1 MTPPART
8 IPLAAPDIGPEELR
22 LVQEALQSQRLASGP
37 MLVRFEEAFANRFG
51 ARFAIGV
58 SNGTAALHLAMIAAG
73 VHDGDLVITT
83 PFSFIASANAILY
96 ERGIP
101 IFVDVDPETLTI
113 DPQKSLEVIEEIVNR
128 KPGWRHLLPRNCNP
142 TSAQLRAIV
151 PIHIFG
157 RPAQMKEIVDCA
169 HTHQIAV
176 VEDACEAIGAE
187 SDGVFAGRWG
197 DASAFGFYPNK
208 QITTGEG
215 GMLLTDNEEWARLFR
230 SLRNQ
235 GRAHDDQ
242 WFRHDRLGFN
252 YRLDELSA
260 ALGLAQFNR
269 LDELLARRE
278 AVANRYSKLLADVDG
293 VTPLAAPRAGMRLS
307 WFLYPVRLA
316 PDLDRDEMI
325 AALEK
330 QGIMSRP
337 YFWPIHLQPFY
348 RERFGFQPGDFPHSE
363 AAGHSL
369 LSLPM
374 FPGLTPEEIGYIVSV
389 VGDEIKRA
397 RSSRRGVAI
406 ARS

>member
-1 MTPPART
+1 M
-8 IPLAAPDIGPEELR
+8 IPLAAPDVGPEELR
-22 LVQEALQSQRLASGP
+22 LVQEALMSQHLASGP
-37 MLVRFEEAFANRFG
+37 MLVRFEEAFASRFG

-113 DPQKSLEVIEEIVNR
+113 DPAKSLQAIDDIVNR
-128 KPGWRHLLPRNCNP
+128 KPGWRYLLPRSCNP

-157 RPAQMKEIVDCA
+157 RPAQMTEIVASARA
-169 HTHQIAV
+169 HAIAI
-176 VEDACEAIGAE
+176 VEDACEAIGAT
-187 SDGVFAGRWG
+187 SDSTFAGRWG

-235 GRAHDDQ
+235 GRAHDEQ

-260 ALGLAQFNR
+260 ALGLAQFSR

-278 AVANRYSKLLADVDG
+278 AVANHYGKLLAEVDG
-293 VTPLAAPRAGMRLS
+293 VTPLAPPREGMKLS

-316 PDLDRDEMI
+316 SDLDRDQLI
-325 AALEK
+325 ATLAK
-330 QGIMSRP
+330 RGIMSRP

-348 RERFGFQPGDFPHSE
+348 RERFGFQPGDFPQSE
-363 AAGHSL
+363 EAGHSL

-374 FPGLTPEEIGYIVSV
+374 FPGLATEEIEYIVGV
-389 VGDEIKRA
+389 VDEEVKRE
-397 RSSRRGVAI
+397 RRSRRGVATV
-406 ARS
+406 R